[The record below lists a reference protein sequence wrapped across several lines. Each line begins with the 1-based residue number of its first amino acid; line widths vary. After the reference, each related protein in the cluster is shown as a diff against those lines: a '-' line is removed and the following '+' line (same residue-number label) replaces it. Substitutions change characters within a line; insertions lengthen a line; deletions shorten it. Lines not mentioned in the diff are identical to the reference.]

1 MVAIAKKY
9 RHINEET
16 LYVVLMAYVRIGV
29 LAYVILS
36 FKTCLWIFA
45 EILVAKCFLL
55 AMATQ
60 TVATWS
66 AGMLWCIK
74 PEFGAKK
81 KIVMKK

>member
-1 MVAIAKKY
+1 M
-9 RHINEET
+9 
-16 LYVVLMAYVRIGV
+16 LYYWRMCV
-29 LAYVILS
+29 LAYVCIGVCTYNSL
-36 FKTCLWIFA
+36 FQTCLWIFA

-81 KIVMKK
+81 KIFMKK

>member
-1 MVAIAKKY
+1 MI
-9 RHINEET
+9 
-16 LYVVLMAYVRIGV
+16 VVL
-29 LAYVILS
+29 LPQKSPKSPFLE
-36 FKTCLWIFA
+36 IF
-45 EILVAKCFLL
+45 VAKCFLL